1 MHRAHDYAFLI
12 QRWRAVA
19 RTGALRLEEFA
30 RAGKSRLFLLRSK
43 ALSRTGGLYI
53 SAGIHGD
60 EPAGCEALV
69 TWAEQN
75 LERLAALP
83 LLLFPCLN
91 PWGLVNNCRLDADGV
106 DLNRVFHLETTPV
119 IVALKRVLAPYRFS
133 VALTLHEDFDGQGFY
148 LYEVQHEKP
157 FWGEALLAAARRFIP
172 IEGRT
177 RIDGRKAA
185 AGLIRRRFEHQRFAR
200 IGYPEAVWLHLHH
213 AGRVL
218 TLETPSEFGLEQ
230 RVQAQIAVI
239 EECIRQ
245 ASVPNN
251 QPRGASQRSP

>member
-12 QRWRAVA
+12 RRWRAVA
-19 RTGALRLEEFA
+19 GTGALRMEELA
-30 RAGKSRLFLLRSK
+30 RAGAARVFLLRSK
-43 ALSRTGGLYI
+43 ALRPTGGIYV

-60 EPAGCEALV
+60 EPAGSEALIS
-69 TWAEQN
+69 WAETNQ
-75 LERLAALP
+75 ERLASLP

-91 PWGLVNNCRLDADGV
+91 PWGLVNNCRFDEAGV
-106 DLNRVFHLETTPV
+106 DLNRVFHLETRPV
-119 IVALKRVLAPYRFS
+119 IVALKRVLAPYRFA

-157 FWGEALLAAARRFIP
+157 FWGETLLAAARPFIP

-185 AGLIRRRFEHQRFAR
+185 DGLIRRRFEKKRFAR

-213 AGRVL
+213 TQRAL
-218 TLETPSEFGLEQ
+218 TLETPSEFAIDQ
-230 RVQAQIAVI
+230 RVKAQVAVI

-245 ASVPNN
+245 ASAANN
-251 QPRGASQRSP
+251 HPRIAS